1 MPRQLT
7 LMEAQAAGHLTH
19 IRGNDSNVGMTIEV
33 QNDSD
38 EAITITSEPGTV
50 IGSRDPD
57 TQKMVIIREKSWT
70 VPPRSGGTIALDA
83 LCLEAHK
90 APPRSKAGEANH
102 SIDGMTDD
110 ADVMR
115 LVNTVQE
122 VEAKISD
129 NITEDTQAG
138 TLNHTLESGGL
149 IALAGAASHTKVEGQ
164 NTFHSQIYDWVVQ
177 IPVWEVTDGLEMKD
191 YAKVVGMDE
200 RPATHEELRAAVET
214 LSTRAEIAGIL
225 LSEAEL
231 SGKQTILPAKSE
243 LEILV
248 VERELLSSAIG
259 KLLRDATV
267 PGPDRESARIKL
279 KERKVLLKE
288 KDREIEVYSNKNALI
303 GELLRLSITD
313 DLAGRTTL
321 LDGMRADNLQ
331 RDGGRQRHDLDLIIT
346 QLARLGRDEH
356 GNVLLVRLIDNAL
369 PYAEG
374 YEVHANLANLRGEFT
389 ALDQE
394 E

>member
-1 MPRQLT
+1 M
-7 LMEAQAAGHLTH
+7 
-19 IRGNDSNVGMTIEV
+19 
-33 QNDSD
+33 
-38 EAITITSEPGTV
+38 
-50 IGSRDPD
+50 
-57 TQKMVIIREKSWT
+57 
-70 VPPRSGGTIALDA
+70 
-83 LCLEAHK
+83 
-90 APPRSKAGEANH
+90 
-102 SIDGMTDD
+102 
-110 ADVMR
+110 
-115 LVNTVQE
+115 
-122 VEAKISD
+122 
-129 NITEDTQAG
+129 
-138 TLNHTLESGGL
+138 
-149 IALAGAASHTKVEGQ
+149 
-164 NTFHSQIYDWVVQ
+164 
-177 IPVWEVTDGLEMKD
+177 
-191 YAKVVGMDE
+191 
-200 RPATHEELRAAVET
+200 
-214 LSTRAEIAGIL
+214 
-225 LSEAEL
+225 SEAEL